1 MAMMIVINQEDGM
14 VMLTRKDSQKIT
26 VKRE

>member
-14 VMLTRKDSQKIT
+14 VMLTRKDSQKMA
-26 VKRE
+26 VKGV

>member
-14 VMLTRKDSQKIT
+14 VMLTRKDSQKMT
-26 VKRE
+26 VKRV